1 MVHLEALGLG
11 LGIAPLIAELLK
23 ANPEP
28 VNAFKALDPKHI
40 TESRQEFYRDLAYE
54 VNMLKMTLTLLVGEL
69 SITEEEKSKL
79 VDDKNLDAMVWKEPS
94 EELQS
99 ALESRLSSC
108 SDSFIQSMERI
119 LQLFGKIVE
128 DKSVPLNSN
137 QIVGNASLPVGFG
150 ADER

>member
-28 VNAFKALDPKHI
+28 VNAIKALNTKYM

-54 VNMLKMTLTLLVGEL
+54 AVMLKMTLASLVREL
-69 SITEEEKSKL
+69 PITDEEKSKL
-79 VDDKNLDAMVWKEPS
+79 IDDKNLDAMVWKSPS
-94 EELQS
+94 EELRS
-99 ALESRLSSC
+99 ALEGRLSSC
-108 SDSFIQSMERI
+108 SDSFIQSMDRI

-128 DKSVPLNSN
+128 DKSVPLNVN
-137 QIVGNASLPVGFG
+137 QIVSAYLTGVVSR